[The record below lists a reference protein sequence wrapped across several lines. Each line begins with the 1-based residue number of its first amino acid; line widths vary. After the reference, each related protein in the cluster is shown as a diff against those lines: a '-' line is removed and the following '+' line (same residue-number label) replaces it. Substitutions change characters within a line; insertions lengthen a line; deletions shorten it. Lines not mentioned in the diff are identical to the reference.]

1 MYPCNKVEKKRGK
14 GKEWGEDRRKRSRAT
29 KVGVSRKGE
38 TKKRKKKSKNDK
50 DITVNNFVMFI
61 KHYKQDNSTEILS
74 QKKKV

>member
-1 MYPCNKVEKKRGK
+1 M
-14 GKEWGEDRRKRSRAT
+14 
-29 KVGVSRKGE
+29 GVSRKGE

-50 DITVNNFVMFI
+50 DITVNNFVVFI